1 MVYHFLNAVSSRLMT
16 LESFARLG
24 SSIAELI
31 RLIPFFVFYFQSN
44 FRSTEPDDIFLSYF
58 FFSKD
63 SPFGESVKER
73 SGRKRRMQRT
83 SRNKGEIREEKLS
96 SIRVRQKRKNSTTLP
111 IFL

>member
-1 MVYHFLNAVSSRLMT
+1 MPDW
-16 LESFARLG
+16 ELG

-83 SRNKGEIREEKLS
+83 SRNKGRKIVVDSSASEKKKQHYTANFFVNR
-96 SIRVRQKRKNSTTLP
+96 IH
-111 IFL
+111 